1 VTVELEIRGVSKT
14 YSNGVR
20 ALDDVSLTIPP
31 GMYGLL
37 GPNGAGK
44 STLMRII
51 ATLQDPDEGTVRLGD
66 IDILVEKDR
75 TREVLGYLPQDFGL
89 YPRVTA
95 EALLTHFAVLEGI
108 VGRKARRGVVES
120 LLRQTNLWD
129 VRKEKLGTY
138 SGGMRQRFGVAVAL
152 LGDPR
157 LLIVD
162 EPTAGLDPA
171 ERVRFLNL
179 LSELGERSV
188 VLLSTHIVEDVSEL
202 CTRMAIIHEGRILL
216 EAEPPRA
223 VEELT
228 GRIWRRVVT
237 AEELER
243 LDREHAVISTRLLA
257 GRTIAHVLADTC
269 PGPDFEAV
277 QPDLKDV
284 YFSVMAGQHGQPVGA
299 SA

>member
-1 VTVELEIRGVSKT
+1 MELQIRGVSKT
-14 YSNGVR
+14 YASGVR

-51 ATLQDPDEGTVRLGD
+51 ATLQEADEGTIRLGD
-66 IDILVEKDR
+66 IDVLVEKDR

-95 EALLTHFAVLEGI
+95 EALLMHFAVLEGI
-108 VGRKARRGVVES
+108 VGRDARREVVES

-129 VRKEKLGTY
+129 VRKAKLGTF

-202 CTRMAIIHEGRILL
+202 CTRMAIIHQGRILL
-216 EAEPPRA
+216 EAEPLVA
-223 VEELT
+223 VGELR

-237 AEELER
+237 TEELDR
-243 LDREHAVISTRLLA
+243 LDRAHAVISTRLLA
-257 GRTIAHVLADTC
+257 GRTIAHVFAETS
-269 PGPDFEAV
+269 PGAEYEPV
-277 QPDLKDV
+277 QADLKDV
-284 YFSVMAGQHGQPVGA
+284 YFSVMAGKHGQRAAAPV
-299 SA
+299 

>member
-1 VTVELEIRGVSKT
+1 MELQIRRVSKT

-20 ALDDVSLTIPP
+20 ALDDVSLTIPA

-51 ATLQDPDEGTVRLGD
+51 ATLQEPDEGSVRLGD
-66 IDILVEKDR
+66 IDVLAEKDR
-75 TREVLGYLPQDFGL
+75 TREVLGYLPQEFGL

-95 EALLTHFAVLEGI
+95 EALLMHFAVLEGI
-108 VGRKARRGVVES
+108 VGRGARKEVVDS

-138 SGGMRQRFGVAVAL
+138 SGGMKQRFGVAVAL

-216 EAEPPRA
+216 EAEPQRA
-223 VEELT
+223 VEELK

-237 AEELER
+237 AGELEA
-243 LDREHAVISTRLLA
+243 LEQDHAIISTRLLA
-257 GRTIAHVLADTC
+257 GRTIAHVFADTS
-269 PGPDFEAV
+269 PGAEFEAV
-277 QPDLKDV
+277 QPDL
-284 YFSVMAGQHGQPVGA
+284 
-299 SA
+299 